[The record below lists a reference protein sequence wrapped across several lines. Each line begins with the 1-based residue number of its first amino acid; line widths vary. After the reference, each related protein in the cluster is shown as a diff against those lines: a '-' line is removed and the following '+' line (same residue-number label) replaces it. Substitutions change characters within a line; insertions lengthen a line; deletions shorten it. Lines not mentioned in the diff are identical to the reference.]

1 MTNPKHLSIRT
12 DPKNGD
18 MWLVDQRPNDP
29 RVRRV
34 KDVTQDVLMAL
45 CADAIAM
52 EGTRS
57 LSRDVR
63 FSDGV
68 VFRIVVEEVLDA
80 G

>member
-1 MTNPKHLSIRT
+1 MKHLNIRL
-12 DPKNGD
+12 DPKSGD
-18 MWLVDQRPNDP
+18 IWLTQERPNDP
-29 RVRRV
+29 AIRRI
-34 KDVTQDVLMAL
+34 KNVTNDVLMAM

-68 VFRIVVEEVLDA
+68 VFRITVEEVLNNE
-80 G
+80 

>member
-1 MTNPKHLSIRT
+1 MNAKYLSIRT

-29 RVRRV
+29 RVRRI
-34 KDVTQDVLMAL
+34 KDVTNDILMAM

-68 VFRIVVEEVLDA
+68 VFRITVAEVTPD
-80 G
+80 